1 MWLAEDF
8 VAIGLVENLQ
18 RVEVGRSVVVTVV
31 GGTEL
36 SELGV
41 S

>member
-1 MWLAEDF
+1 MWSAETF
-8 VAIGLVENLQ
+8 MAIGLLEDLQ
-18 RVEVGRSVVVTVV
+18 SVEVGRSVVVTVV

>member
-1 MWLAEDF
+1 MWLAGNLEAMGLRED
-8 VAIGLVENLQ
+8 LQ
-18 RVEVGRSVVVTVV
+18 SVEVGRSVVVTVV

>member
-1 MWLAEDF
+1 MWLAEN
-8 VAIGLVENLQ
+8 VRATGLLENLQ
-18 RVEVGRSVVVTVV
+18 SVEVGRSVVVTVV

-41 S
+41 